1 METEFT
7 PLVSFGGGLLI
18 GLGVV
23 MLMAFI
29 GRIFGATSILSGL
42 AFPDSRDEFLWR
54 AALVAGMIVSPVLIF
69 LLQGSMP
76 TVQIPVSPVMIVLGG
91 LIVGFGA
98 SLGAGCTSGHGI
110 CGLSRLSNR
119 SFVAVPVFMTTA
131 AITVYVIRH
140 LLGVNA

>member
-7 PLVSFGGGLLI
+7 PLLSFGGGLLI

-29 GRIFGATSILSGL
+29 GRIFGATGILSGL
-42 AFPDSRDEFLWR
+42 VFPANREEFLWR
-54 AALVAGMIVSPVLIF
+54 ATLIAGMIVSPLWIYLF
-69 LLQGSMP
+69 QGSIP
-76 TVQIPVSPVMIVLGG
+76 TIQIPVSPVMIAVGG

-110 CGLSRLSNR
+110 CGLSRMSIR

-140 LLGVNA
+140 LFGGNA